1 MKWLVL
7 LFAAACSREL
17 RPATVSAPATN
28 PLANLQ
34 LHVTRLNTEGTDK
47 GWGGPP
53 ATDELYFDNALLFQ
67 ARKTNDARF
76 PQLEQGRL
84 GVVADASGSA
94 IAYTIDGG
102 QSYRYAV
109 VQLVDGHVTKV
120 AACQHVA
127 MKTAD
132 ELFKRWPDRAA
143 FEKEIEEHPEQHQP
157 PEERAALDSMKALG
171 QP

>member
-1 MKWLVL
+1 MKWLAL
-7 LFAAACSREL
+7 LLAVGCTREL
-17 RPATVSAPATN
+17 RPATVTAASGN
-28 PLANLQ
+28 PLAGLQ
-34 LHVTRLNTEGTDK
+34 LHVTRLNTEGPDH

-53 ATDELYFDNALLFQ
+53 ATDELYFDTALIYQ

-102 QSYRYAV
+102 QTYRYAV
-109 VQLVDGHVTKV
+109 VQVVDGHATKV
-120 AACQHVA
+120 AACQHVMA
-127 MKTAD
+127 KTAD

-143 FEKEIEEHPEQHQP
+143 FVKEIEEHPEQHQP
-157 PEERAALDSMKALG
+157 PEERAALDSMLG